1 MNTRIYTTS
10 FLIFLSTQIAG
21 CNEPV
26 NPLIGQWQEPSLT
39 PASSGHTIEFTPS
52 TMRLNG
58 QTVTVVYQM
67 RDNKVRVSASKNA
80 IIYEF
85 DDADSIHYEDENNS
99 TINLIRVKP

>member
-1 MNTRIYTTS
+1 MKTRIYTTS
-10 FLIFLSTQIAG
+10 FLIFLSTQLAG

-26 NPLIGQWQEPSLT
+26 NPLIGQWQE
-39 PASSGHTIEFTPS
+39 ASPTTASTGHTIEFTPS

-85 DDADSIHYEDENNS
+85 DDADSIHYEDKNNG